1 MSDKKYSEAAL
12 PVARID
18 YHLSSGGV
26 LDSVEYSAQA
36 AFLHDLK
43 EGNPYGMP
51 VSLVLFADANG
62 ETISNDFVQEM
73 DPQPLSVEVSYV
85 NVPVYY
91 ETGDYAREHNQLPAF
106 RASNKVNEACRQ
118 CIDKAI
124 STYYDGHILD
134 SRAYTQ
140 VIEQFGYERTMSV
153 LANTIRSRDWDERF
167 SRENKAWASGIRVPD
182 NRNMMYC
189 VLNSHSV
196 LVELFTRMVRSRYH
210 LAKNEDRSKPLRTPR
225 TAARRKPSPGVER

>member
-1 MSDKKYSEAAL
+1 MSDKNYSESAL

-26 LDSVEYSAQA
+26 LDSVEYSAPA

-91 ETGDYAREHNQLPAF
+91 ETGDYAREHNQLPA
-106 RASNKVNEACRQ
+106 
-118 CIDKAI
+118 
-124 STYYDGHILD
+124 
-134 SRAYTQ
+134 
-140 VIEQFGYERTMSV
+140 SV
-153 LANTIRSRDWDERF
+153 SLTI
-167 SRENKAWASGIRVPD
+167 GI
-182 NRNMMYC
+182 
-189 VLNSHSV
+189 
-196 LVELFTRMVRSRYH
+196 
-210 LAKNEDRSKPLRTPR
+210 
-225 TAARRKPSPGVER
+225 

>member
-1 MSDKKYSEAAL
+1 MSDKKYSESAL

-91 ETGDYAREHNQLPAF
+91 ETGDYAREHNQLPA
-106 RASNKVNEACRQ
+106 
-118 CIDKAI
+118 
-124 STYYDGHILD
+124 
-134 SRAYTQ
+134 
-140 VIEQFGYERTMSV
+140 SV
-153 LANTIRSRDWDERF
+153 SLTI
-167 SRENKAWASGIRVPD
+167 GI
-182 NRNMMYC
+182 
-189 VLNSHSV
+189 
-196 LVELFTRMVRSRYH
+196 
-210 LAKNEDRSKPLRTPR
+210 
-225 TAARRKPSPGVER
+225 